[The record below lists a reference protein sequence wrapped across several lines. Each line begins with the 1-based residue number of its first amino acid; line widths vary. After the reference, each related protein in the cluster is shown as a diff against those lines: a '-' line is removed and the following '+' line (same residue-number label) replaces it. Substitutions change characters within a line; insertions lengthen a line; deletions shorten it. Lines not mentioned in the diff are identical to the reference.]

1 MADTTVKVS
10 AETRDRLAAVAEARG
25 MSLRAFLADLA
36 VQEEN
41 HLRLTRA
48 TAEFREVTRRPGI
61 AEAFD
66 DAFPEDAPASRD
78 AARRAA

>member
-10 AETRDRLAAVAEARG
+10 SETKNRLAAVAEARG

-41 HLRLTRA
+41 HLRLTKA
-48 TAEFREVTRRPGI
+48 TAVFHEVTRRPGI

-66 DAFPEDAPASRD
+66 AAFPDDAPAPRD
-78 AARRAA
+78 AAHRAA

>member
-48 TAEFREVTRRPGI
+48 TAEFREVTRQPGI

-66 DAFPEDAPASRD
+66 AAFPDDAPASRD

>member
-66 DAFPEDAPASRD
+66 AAFPEDAPASRD

>member
-10 AETRDRLAAVAEARG
+10 SETRDRLAAVAEAHG

-41 HLRLTRA
+41 HLKLTRA
-48 TAEFREVTRRPGI
+48 TAVFREVTGRPGI

-66 DAFPEDAPASRD
+66 AAFPDDAPAPRD
-78 AARRAA
+78 AARRVA